1 MSAGRGLQRPGGR
14 SARVRAAVHQAV
26 LDLLG
31 ERPWEQI
38 TVPLVAD
45 RSGVHQA
52 TIYRR
57 WRTMSELLNDLV
69 IERLATAGPVPD
81 TGSLREDLLRYA
93 TMVAASLEDHL
104 VPLIL
109 RAAVL
114 EIRPG
119 ETRRASPGFQ
129 ERERQLQA
137 MLDRAEARGEPVPT
151 LPELLELVVAPLYFY
166 ALFTAPVPASETARF
181 VDRLL
186 EIANRRLLLAGQP
199 LASGA
204 SRPEGSDR

>member
-1 MSAGRGLQRPGGR
+1 
-14 SARVRAAVHQAV
+14 V

-57 WRTMSELLNDLV
+57 WRTMSELLNDVV

-81 TGSLREDLLRYA
+81 TGSLREDLLSYA
-93 TMVAASLEDHL
+93 TMVAASLEDNL

-109 RAAVL
+109 RATVL

-119 ETRRASPGFQ
+119 KIRRPTPAFQ

-166 ALFTAPVPASETARF
+166 ALFTAPVPATEAARF

-186 EIANRRLLLAGQP
+186 EIANRRTNPA
-199 LASGA
+199 AVA
-204 SRPEGSDR
+204 TR

>member
-1 MSAGRGLQRPGGR
+1 
-14 SARVRAAVHQAV
+14 VHDA
-26 LDLLG
+26 LLELLG
-31 ERPWEQI
+31 ERPWEEI

-57 WRTMSELLNDLV
+57 WGTMSALLNDMV
-69 IERLATAGPVPD
+69 IERLATAGPIPD
-81 TGSLREDLLRYA
+81 TGSLREDLRRYA
-93 TMVAASLEDHL
+93 TMVAESLAEDL

-109 RAAVL
+109 RATVL

-119 ETRRASPGFQ
+119 GPRGPSPAFQ

-137 MLDRAEARGEPVPT
+137 MLDRAEARGEHVPT
-151 LPELLELVVAPLYFY
+151 LAELLELLVAPLYFY
-166 ALFTAPVPASETARF
+166 ALFTSPVPAEKAVRF

-186 EIANRRLLLAGQP
+186 AVADRRAAVGT
-199 LASGA
+199 G
-204 SRPEGSDR
+204 